1 VRKKSLSFALCSL
14 LICVSAAFGQGNPRT
29 IIERAIHAQGGE
41 AKIAKLRAMRIKVEG
56 TTDLIPGQPNF
67 PITVEDIWKM
77 PGRYKSTSS
86 FQLMGNA
93 VTQIQTID
101 GDTGWAQFNG
111 QTQDL
116 PREAFT
122 EMKEQKYAEDLDRL
136 SFLNQ
141 KGIELSALDE
151 IKVDGKLAV
160 GVRVKSKGHRDVKLY
175 FDKSGGL
182 LVKRQ
187 HNVLDPAS
195 GKEVSQ
201 EVLFSDFQDK
211 DGIQHYRKIVASRD
225 GKKMFEGKVTELEF
239 FDKLE
244 DKVFARP

>member
-1 VRKKSLSFALCSL
+1 VVSTL
-14 LICVSAAFGQGNPRT
+14 LICAAFAFGQDKPRV
-29 IIERAIHAQGGE
+29 IVERAIQAQGGE
-41 AKIAKLRAMRIKVEG
+41 TKIAKLRMMRIKVEG
-56 TTDLIPGQPNF
+56 TTDLFPGQPNF

-77 PGRYKSTSS
+77 PGQYKSTSR

-93 VTQIQTID
+93 VTQIQAID
-101 GDTGWAQFNG
+101 GDSGWIQFNG
-111 QTQDL
+111 QTQDM
-116 PREAFT
+116 PKEALA

-136 SFLNQ
+136 SFLNE
-141 KGIELSALDE
+141 KGVELSALDE
-151 IKVDGKLAV
+151 SKVDGKPAV
-160 GVRVKSKGHRDVKLY
+160 GILVKSKAHRDVKLY
-175 FDKSGGL
+175 FDKSSGL

-187 HNVLDPAS
+187 HNVLDPTS

-211 DGIQHYRKIVASRD
+211 DGVKHYRKIAAFRD
-225 GKKMFEGKVTELEF
+225 DKKLFEGKVTELEF